1 MLYIE
6 DVEARRPAIWLQPGD
21 LLTAFDQQK
30 GSFNSW
36 IEDWKG
42 ALLSVITN
50 QVMQEV
56 QPDFLRETLSPAI
69 NTANAALNF
78 IKNKIDS
85 LVTGGSTAIQQDVV
99 ALYMKNNF
107 IRIYIDDLDRG
118 WEAKQDDIKKI
129 ATLLNAIRD
138 ICGSTNSLQFR
149 VALRT
154 DVYYLVRTSD
164 ESTDKIED
172 KVVWLSWS
180 NHEILILFAKRIET
194 FLGNNVNDAELYSK
208 KQPEIV
214 KSFSHVMEPRF
225 SGQGKWSDAP
235 THRVLMS
242 LQRKRPRDLVKL
254 LGGAAKAAYQND
266 HEIITTSD
274 LRGTFSTYSAERLQD
289 IVNEFSSEIPQLK
302 RLLLAMKPN
311 VTKPHKGPRKASES
325 YLFSQSDLDTKVSNI
340 LSSNPVKFTNNSV
353 VSARSIGQFLYKI
366 DFVIARKDL
375 ESGKVDRKFFD
386 QSRFLFDQ
394 NLDFGYSW
402 EIHPAYRWALQ
413 PDNLDILFDQIS
425 IDEGD

>member
-1 MLYIE
+1 M
-6 DVEARRPAIWLQPGD
+6 VA
-21 LLTAFDQQK
+21 
-30 GSFNSW
+30 
-36 IEDWKG
+36 
-42 ALLSVITN
+42 
-50 QVMQEV
+50 
-56 QPDFLRETLSPAI
+56 
-69 NTANAALNF
+69 
-78 IKNKIDS
+78 
-85 LVTGGSTAIQQDVV
+85 GGSIAIQQDVV
-99 ALYMKNNF
+99 SRYMKNNF

-118 WEAKQDDIKKI
+118 WEAKKDDIKKI

-138 ICGSTNSLQFR
+138 ICGSANSLQFR
-149 VALRT
+149 VGLRT

-172 KVVWLSWS
+172 KVVWLSWN

-194 FLGNNVNDAELYSK
+194 FLGNSVNDADLYSK
-208 KQPEIV
+208 RQPEIA

-235 THRVLMS
+235 MHRILMS

-254 LGGAAKAAYQND
+254 LGGAAKAAYKND

-311 VTKPHKGPRKASES
+311 AARPNKGPRKGSDS
-325 YLFSQSDLDTKVSNI
+325 YLFSQADLDKKVSNI
-340 LSSNPVKFTNNSV
+340 LAGNPARFTNNAV
-353 VSARSIGQFLYKI
+353 VSARSIGQFFYKI

-375 ESGKVDRKFFD
+375 DYGVVDRKFFD
-386 QSRFLFDQ
+386 
-394 NLDFGYSW
+394 
-402 EIHPAYRWALQ
+402 
-413 PDNLDILFDQIS
+413 
-425 IDEGD
+425 